1 MASAAPT
8 ETSTVGAT
16 AGVADGPLE
25 AWMEAVES
33 RDARFDGWVTVG
45 VTSTGIYCR
54 PSCPT
59 PVRPK
64 RKNMTFFTTPAG
76 AQDAGF
82 RACKRCAPDATPGS
96 PEWNR
101 RNDLVAR
108 AIRAIDDGVVDREG
122 VVGLADRLAVSS
134 RHLQRVLVAEV
145 GASPIRLARAR
156 RARAAR
162 LLIETTALPFSDVA
176 FASGFE
182 SIRQFNDTVREVFA
196 MSPTEMRGKRG
207 GTTSVEAPA
216 PEWISVRMPFRPPY
230 HVDHVLGWL
239 SIHAVSGIEEV
250 DGRTYRRSMRL
261 PGGPAIG
268 EVTFGTEHIDARFRL
283 SSLSDLQQAVQR
295 FRRLLDLDADPAV
308 IERRLGADPA
318 LRPLID
324 ARPGIRSPAE
334 VDGVDAVIRA
344 VLHQQVSVASA
355 TAMCARLV
363 AEHGDPLEHPHEG
376 VTHVFPTADVWA
388 SIDPDRLGLTT
399 ARANTLHTVAVALAE
414 GRVNVDPSADRD
426 EAQAALVALKGIGPW
441 TASIVALKALVDPD
455 AFCPTDL
462 ALVRVAQRLGIAQD
476 ARALA
481 QAADAWRPWRSYA
494 MHHLWAAYLD
504 SE

>member
-1 MASAAPT
+1 MSNAGTAEPT
-8 ETSTVGAT
+8 TVGI
-16 AGVADGPLE
+16 VDGPIE

-64 RKNMTFFTTPAG
+64 RKNMTFFSTPAG

-122 VVGLADRLAVSS
+122 VVGLAERLAVSS

-162 LLIETTALPFSDVA
+162 MLIETTDLPFSDVA

-196 MSPTEMRGKRG
+196 MSPTAMRGKRSSRSSREV
-207 GTTSVEAPA
+207 TAA
-216 PEWISVRMPFRPPY
+216 EWISVRMPVRQPY
-230 HVDHVLGWL
+230 DVEHVLGWL
-239 SIHAVSGIEEV
+239 AVHAVDGIEEV
-250 DGRTYRRSMRL
+250 DGATYRRSMRL

-268 EVTFGTEHIDARFRL
+268 EVTFENDRVDARFRL
-283 SSLSDLQQAVQR
+283 SSLNDLQQAVQR

-308 IERRLGADPA
+308 IGRRLGTDER
-318 LRPLID
+318 LRPLVE

-334 VDGVDAVIRA
+334 VDGVDAVVRA

-355 TAMCARLV
+355 KAMCSRLV
-363 AEHGDPLEHPHEG
+363 AEHGEPLEHPHQG
-376 VTHVFPTADVWA
+376 VSHVFPTAERWA
-388 SIDPDRLGLTT
+388 SIAPDRLGLTT
-399 ARANTLHTVAVALAE
+399 ARANTLHVAAVALAQ
-414 GRVNVDPSADRD
+414 GDIDVGPSADRD
-426 EAQAALVALKGIGPW
+426 ETRAALLALKGIGPW
-441 TASIVALKALVDPD
+441 TASIVSLKALADPD
-455 AFCPTDL
+455 AFCANDL
-462 ALVRVAQRLGIAQD
+462 ALVRVARQLGIAED
-476 ARALA
+476 ARTLA
-481 QAADAWRPWRSYA
+481 DAAEAWRPWRSYA
-494 MHHLWAAYLD
+494 MHHLWAAYLAD
-504 SE
+504 Q